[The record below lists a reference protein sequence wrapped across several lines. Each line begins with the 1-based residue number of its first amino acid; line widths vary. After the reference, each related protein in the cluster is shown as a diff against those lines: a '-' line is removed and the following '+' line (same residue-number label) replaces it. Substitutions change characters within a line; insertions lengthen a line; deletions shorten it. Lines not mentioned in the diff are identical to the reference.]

1 MAAIRH
7 TRAGTC
13 RTAGAQYVQ
22 ALAQSRCAHGLMC
35 LDSPKKPRLLSGVSA
50 SSPDRGVKRSRVDA
64 RDRSL
69 SGERQPN
76 TILVSRRTSISPT
89 PQPVHTIGTA
99 PKAEITLPAPS
110 LSSIHPPSTATPSIR
125 LDTYKILPSNP
136 YMSHLRKI
144 DTHYST
150 LWYLEMYMQDRGLVW
165 ADFEFGDFAA
175 IGGPA
180 EAAIP
185 ILSEVI
191 HKVELRKS
199 VTARDAPPITSRD
212 QGVWREMDL
221 EETSIRL
228 RNIRGL
234 GNNDPSWPYAR
245 FVCYSILVECDPL
258 GNGTPAFTMRLKVPC
273 LSDRSFRLARR
284 FGSRR
289 ILTFDLRIKGR
300 KDKQAFFDLFK
311 GTCFELFGR
320 TFRAFHAPQ
329 DGESVLAIE
338 TSEMVKEPVDPR
350 KAVVGKLR
358 RDPAMLSFVGFMDC
372 ECGLGVV

>member
-1 MAAIRH
+1 
-7 TRAGTC
+7 
-13 RTAGAQYVQ
+13 
-22 ALAQSRCAHGLMC
+22 
-35 LDSPKKPRLLSGVSA
+35 
-50 SSPDRGVKRSRVDA
+50 
-64 RDRSL
+64 
-69 SGERQPN
+69 
-76 TILVSRRTSISPT
+76 
-89 PQPVHTIGTA
+89 
-99 PKAEITLPAPS
+99 
-110 LSSIHPPSTATPSIR
+110 
-125 LDTYKILPSNP
+125 
-136 YMSHLRKI
+136 MSHLRKI

-150 LWYLEMYMQDRGLVW
+150 LWYLEMYMQDRGLAW

-185 ILSEVI
+185 ILSVMI

-199 VTARDAPPITSRD
+199 VTAR
-212 QGVWREMDL
+212 

-338 TSEMVKEPVDPR
+338 TSEIVEEPVDPR
-350 KAVVGKLR
+350 KAVIGKLR

-372 ECGLGVV
+372 ELIDSCVTITDGL